1 MTNDDK
7 IDQTSDQVERPLDR
21 RFLLRG
27 GAVLAGA
34 AGVTAISAAM
44 GSSKAE
50 AADGQFMVV
59 GQPNSCES
67 TTAITLGAS
76 TGGVPATLTLT
87 NASGPSLRLA
97 PTGVNYIGDLKPGE
111 IANTAEGMEL
121 GVGTDELPQTTWI
134 VTEDDLEELPFTLP
148 VGPVRLLDTRIS
160 AGRAAI
166 KSTSP
171 NAFDSSFRLKAG
183 AWMDVGII
191 PSEYLEVGA
200 VYVNVT
206 AVKPVNNGVITAYPP
221 GDRPIVSTL
230 NFVAGQTIAN
240 GAFTSTGVADEEPDW
255 VVIRIHSNAV
265 THVIV
270 DLTGV
275 LLRLGGGP
283 ATASVG
289 GASQRRAAKT
299 NKIMRHLTR

>member
-1 MTNDDK
+1 MTNDDQ
-7 IDQTSDQVERPLDR
+7 IDQPSDKVERPLDR
-21 RFLLRG
+21 RVLLRG

-34 AGVTAISAAM
+34 AGVTAIGAAM

-67 TTAITLGAS
+67 TTAITLGGN
-76 TGGVPATLTLT
+76 TGGEPAALTLK
-87 NASGPSLRLA
+87 NLSGPALRLEHTSSDYSA
-97 PTGVNYIGDLKPGE
+97 DLLPGE
-111 IANTAEGMEL
+111 IASTPDGLAL
-121 GVGTDELPQTTWI
+121 GVGTDALPQTTWI
-134 VTEDDLEELPFTLP
+134 VTERDLEELPFTLP
-148 VGPVRLLDTRIS
+148 VGPVRLVDTRIL

-191 PSEYLEVGA
+191 PSEYFEVGA

-206 AVKPVNNGVITAYPP
+206 AVKPVKNGVITAYPP

-240 GAFTSTGVADEEPDW
+240 GAFTSTGVAKEDPDW

-265 THVIV
+265 THVVV

-275 LLRLGGGP
+275 LLRLGGGL

-299 NKIMRHLTR
+299 NRIMRHLTR